1 MPALPST
8 AERKP
13 VAFRI
18 GEVAKLTD
26 LTTRTLR
33 YWEELGLVRPS
44 SHGSTGERHYSRAD
58 VTRGNAESVTS
69 RSSLASPS
77 PKSTWCW
84 TSSKW
89 TSSTA

>member
-58 VTRGNAESVTS
+58 VTRGNAD
-69 RSSLASPS
+69 P
-77 PKSTWCW
+77 
-84 TSSKW
+84 
-89 TSSTA
+89 